1 MPKRRLALF
10 HAQAYPPES
19 TAWVLPW
26 GSLRMRLA
34 LFQPDIPQ
42 NVGAA
47 IRLAAC
53 LGVTLDVI
61 EPCGF
66 PISDRSL
73 RRVAMDYTAQ
83 VDMTRH
89 DSWADFMAHPARRE
103 GRLVLF
109 TTRSAAP
116 YVDYLFQPGD
126 TLLFG
131 RESAGAPDEVHDA
144 ADARLFIPILGRSL
158 NVTKAAAM
166 ALGEALRQTGGFPSP
181 TV

>member
-1 MPKRRLALF
+1 
-10 HAQAYPPES
+10 
-19 TAWVLPW
+19 
-26 GSLRMRLA
+26 MRLA

-53 LGVTLDVI
+53 LGVPLDII

-66 PISDRSL
+66 PVSDRAL
-73 RRVAMDYTAQ
+73 KRVAMDYDAQ
-83 VDMTRH
+83 VEMVRH
-89 DSWADFMAHPARRE
+89 DSWTKFLDHEARRE

-109 TTRSAAP
+109 TTRGASP
-116 YVDYLFQPGD
+116 YCDYAFQNRD

-131 RESAGAPDEVHDA
+131 RESAGVPDDVHDR
-144 ADARLFIPILGRSL
+144 ADARLIIPIRGRSL

-166 ALGEALRQTGGFPSP
+166 ALGEALRQTGGFPCDSASHNA
-181 TV
+181 